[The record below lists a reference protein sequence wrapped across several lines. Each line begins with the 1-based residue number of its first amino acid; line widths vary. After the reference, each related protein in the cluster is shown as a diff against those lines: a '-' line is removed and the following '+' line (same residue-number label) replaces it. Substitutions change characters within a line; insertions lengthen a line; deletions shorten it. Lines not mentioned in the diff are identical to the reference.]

1 MRSGRGLQDK
11 PRRVPPCRA
20 FQTATR
26 MKDKPI
32 KEPRSEQERL
42 LDEALAETF
51 PASDPISVQQIV
63 IVGQVER
70 PLRGG
75 GGGGGGSG
83 AKTSGAKTSGA
94 KTSGAKTSG
103 VGRSIVKTLQ
113 IGWASQIGRGAREGS
128 VRLRR
133 FRCWR
138 DFQFR
143 PPPARTARVARS
155 GPKSSTPSMARRSAS
170 RVRARLTRLLMVPT
184 AQPQIA
190 AASS

>member
-1 MRSGRGLQDK
+1 
-11 PRRVPPCRA
+11 
-20 FQTATR
+20 

-94 KTSGAKTSG
+94 KTSGVKTSG
-103 VGRSIVKTLQ
+103 VRPKHRQDAANRLGVANWPGSSGRI
-113 IGWASQIGRGAREGS
+113 
-128 VRLRR
+128 
-133 FRCWR
+133 
-138 DFQFR
+138 
-143 PPPARTARVARS
+143 
-155 GPKSSTPSMARRSAS
+155 SA
-170 RVRARLTRLLMVPT
+170 A
-184 AQPQIA
+184 
-190 AASS
+190 